1 MARVELS
8 SQILEA
14 TIVAYRQGAFPMAQ
28 DGQLGFFQCDPRSV
42 YFFDQFHRP
51 KRLQRLMRQ
60 GRFQYK
66 IDGAFEDVIQGCRRD
81 RPEWISDELVL
92 IYKALHEMGI
102 AHSFEAWDGDQ
113 LAGGVYGMS
122 FGAAFM
128 AESMFHNITHG
139 SNLALIYM
147 IDCLSAAGYHF
158 CDIQYSNEHTER
170 FHPIQVPKSHFKKM
184 LKEAMAVEV
193 ELKPL

>member
-1 MARVELS
+1 MAGVESS
-8 SQILEA
+8 SQLIEA

-28 DGQLGFFQCDPRSV
+28 DGQLGFFQCDPRSI

-51 KRLQRLMRQ
+51 KRLQRMMKQ
-60 GRFQYK
+60 GKFQYK
-66 IDGAFEDVIQGCRRD
+66 MDQAFEEVIQGCRRD
-81 RPEWISDELVL
+81 RPEWISEELVS
-92 IYKALHEMGI
+92 IYTRLFEMGI
-102 AHSFEAWDGDQ
+102 AHSFEAWEGDQ

-139 SNLALIYM
+139 SNLALMYM
-147 IDCLSAAGYHF
+147 IDCLSVSGYHF

-170 FHPIQVPKSHFKKM
+170 FNPIQVPKLHFQNM
-184 LKEAMAVEV
+184 LKEAMSVDV
-193 ELKPL
+193 ELKSK